1 MLRIYPVVL
10 EVLKQLQPT
19 LRQIERKDRDLA
31 RQLKRCSS
39 SVALNL
45 AEGMDSRGRSRVRIV
60 SRAPKPRPRIR
71 LGPGSRSTETAT
83 APRHQSSLWLGG
95 HLGQPWRHGR
105 AERNLR
111 NCL

>member
-19 LRQIERKDRDLA
+19 LRQIERRDRDLA

-45 AEGMDSRGRSRVRIV
+45 AEGMYSRGQIRTTRYHSALGSARETLACLEVAVVCSYSQPDPRLHDQLDRIV
-60 SRAPKPRPRIR
+60 
-71 LGPGSRSTETAT
+71 AT
-83 APRHQSSLWLGG
+83 LVKLVAS
-95 HLGQPWRHGR
+95 
-105 AERNLR
+105 
-111 NCL
+111 